1 MNRKLLLIHKTI
13 RIPVVLQPPSMDHSS
28 KVKESEIMIPIQ
40 FSIYASVAS
49 KNNGNSNQ
57 RGISFTLS
65 LHYKASSLISEKII
79 KTIVKSSVLRVLHD
93 WGYIVY
99 FIQVTPYYQAFISFE
114 QAAQQIIEKKMQ
126 FFLPNNTVNSQSSK
140 NDDHDLQTQVL
151 FSSERK

>member
-1 MNRKLLLIHKTI
+1 
-13 RIPVVLQPPSMDHSS
+13 MDNHSS

-79 KTIVKSSVLRVLHD
+79 KAIVRSSVLRVIHD
-93 WGYIVY
+93 WGYIIY
-99 FIQVTPYYQAFISFE
+99 FIQVTPYYQAFSSFE
-114 QAAQQIIEKKMQ
+114 QATQQIIEKKMQ

-151 FSSERK
+151 FSSEQK

>member
-1 MNRKLLLIHKTI
+1 
-13 RIPVVLQPPSMDHSS
+13 MDINSS

-49 KNNGNSNQ
+49 KNNDNSNQ

-65 LHYKASSLISEKII
+65 LHYKASSLISEKTI

-93 WGYIVY
+93 WGYVVY

-114 QAAQQIIEKKMQ
+114 QATQQIIEKKMQ
-126 FFLPNNTVNSQSSK
+126 FFLSNNTLNSQSSK

-151 FSSERK
+151 LSSERK